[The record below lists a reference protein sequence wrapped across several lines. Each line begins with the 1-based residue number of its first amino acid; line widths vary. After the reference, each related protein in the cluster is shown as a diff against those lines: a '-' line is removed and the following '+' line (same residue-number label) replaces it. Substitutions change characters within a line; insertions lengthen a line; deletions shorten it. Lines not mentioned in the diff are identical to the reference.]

1 MQKNKTNLC
10 KMIFSIFIVI
20 ILILIGHYIFNYKKS
35 EKIISESFNTDMDID
50 SNYISNIKLN
60 SVYKHC
66 IGKTETES
74 GSPEVPIQKKII
86 LISKGFL
93 DQLHIHSVITYLP
106 LKPRYTSSDYISM
119 DYSKIEKVLLGETN
133 NMKDITNEFINSTYN
148 KEKNHNSFQLPYGK
162 CSFLSDDAPT
172 ETLEI
177 HIKTTLSNKDIQP
190 LIGYL
195 KYLLTVKDKSPDV
208 VKKTYID
215 NLICNYDYWNRILKF
230 GKNQYYI
237 Y

>member
-35 EKIISESFNTDMDID
+35 QKIISESFDTNNTDMDIN

-66 IGKTETES
+66 IDRNKTD
-74 GSPEVPIQKKII
+74 PNVPIQKKII
-86 LISKGFL
+86 SISQGFL
-93 DQLHIHSVITYLP
+93 GQLHIHSVITYLP
-106 LKPRYTSSDYISM
+106 LKPRNSSSDYINM

-162 CSFLSDDAPT
+162 CSFLSDDTPT

-177 HIKTTLSNKDIQP
+177 YIKTTLSKNDIEE
-190 LIGYL
+190 
-195 KYLLTVKDKSPDV
+195 
-208 VKKTYID
+208 
-215 NLICNYDYWNRILKF
+215 
-230 GKNQYYI
+230 
-237 Y
+237 